1 MADDP
6 MRELEER
13 LASLR
18 RTMERGLGDRA
29 RTLRE
34 MAARL
39 EAGDAAARK
48 ALKTE
53 GHKLRGIA
61 GSYGHDVIGDKAA
74 ELEAR
79 ASVSPPAAVGALAR
93 ELAALADEIA
103 GGSVPPKEPPS
114 IPPPRP
120 PGVTARAQMISD
132 RPKTSDGARLRV
144 LAIDDEPLTQRL
156 LELTLREVGGFEAT
170 IVTTAAQA
178 LAALGERDYD
188 VVVSDAMMPDM
199 DGRAFCEAARAAG
212 MTAPIVILSA
222 ASAEELG
229 WVSAVVAPVR
239 WLRKPFR
246 PTELVHHLV
255 LIVEET
261 R

>member
-1 MADDP
+1 
-6 MRELEER
+6 MRALEER
-13 LASLR
+13 LATLR
-18 RTMERGLGDRA
+18 RAMEDGLAERA
-29 RTLRE
+29 RKLRE
-34 MAARL
+34 MADRL
-39 EAGDAAARK
+39 DRGDAEARK

-61 GSYGHDVIGDKAA
+61 GSYGHDAIGRKAA
-74 ELEAR
+74 ELEER
-79 ASVSPPAAVGALAR
+79 ASLSPPETVGALAR
-93 ELAALADEIA
+93 ELAGLADQIA
-103 GGSVPPKEPPS
+103 RGSVPPKELPS

-120 PGVTARAQMISD
+120 EGVTAREQMLSD
-132 RPKTSDGARLRV
+132 RPKSNAADGRALRV

-170 IVTTAAQA
+170 IVATAAEA
-178 LAALGERDYD
+178 LAAVCAHDYD

-212 MTAPIVILSA
+212 VRSPIVILSA

-229 WVSAVVAPVR
+229 WVSAIIAPVR

-246 PTELVHHLV
+246 PTELVHDLAR
-255 LIVEET
+255 IVEEC